1 MFAFV
6 GKNRDHINI
15 TGPFFLTKLKHSFVC
30 NSNQRVEQD
39 NGVSYILTENL
50 QFEAFRQEDVE
61 IEGKPQFSDADVC
74 KADHS
79 TSTGLVLGIAVGI
92 GLLIVLVI
100 SLGIYLF
107 KRCRRGGYQRLDVDT
122 HM

>member
-1 MFAFV
+1 M
-6 GKNRDHINI
+6 
-15 TGPFFLTKLKHSFVC
+15 C

-50 QFEAFRQEDVE
+50 QFEAFRQDDVE
-61 IEGKPQFSDADVC
+61 IQGKPQFSDADVC
-74 KADHS
+74 KADHG
-79 TSTGLVLGIAVGI
+79 TSTGVVLGIAVGI

-100 SLGIYLF
+100 SLGIYMF